1 MRDLCKD
8 TLLRIEE
15 EKKPFA
21 GVCSTAV
28 LQPLP
33 NLVLVSGKLVQQK
46 VAVFSDFTFFVSRRL
61 FSISSSPPSSVS
73 ELLEPGKWLVRY
85 APPPEDIY
93 WENIVDSHGTYIAK
107 AIIINFFMFFLL
119 VSLFNCYF

>member
-1 MRDLCKD
+1 M
-8 TLLRIEE
+8 
-15 EKKPFA
+15 
-21 GVCSTAV
+21 
-28 LQPLP
+28 
-33 NLVLVSGKLVQQK
+33 
-46 VAVFSDFTFFVSRRL
+46 
-61 FSISSSPPSSVS
+61 S

-119 VSLFNCYF
+119 VSLFNCLILFKLWHRYKIFTSTLI